1 MTLRLQKYWETLRG
15 SYWFVPTLMALGAV
29 ALAYGLVRVDQRSG
43 ETLIDQVGWIYSGG
57 PEGARA
63 VLSTIAGSVIG
74 VAGVTFSI
82 TIAALTL
89 ASSQFG
95 PRLLANFMRDTGNQ
109 VVLGT
114 FIATFLYCLLV
125 LRTIRGVEDASF
137 VPQLSVT
144 AGVGLAIASLGVLI
158 FFIHHVALS
167 IQAPQVV
174 HNVAADL
181 HHTIEQMYPQQ
192 IGSGPREVEPGPDR
206 QQVPESFEKHNA
218 PVLSHHNGYIQAV
231 GDERLMELATEH
243 DVVLRIEHA
252 PGNWVVRDQPLVRIW
267 PDSKASSELRDEI
280 AEAFIL
286 GHRRTNVQDLAFT
299 IHQLVEVA
307 VRALSPGIN
316 DPFTAI
322 QCVDQLSAGLVHLAG
337 VDFPAAMRVD
347 EAGKLRV
354 IARDG
359 PTFRGMVDA
368 AFNQIRQ
375 YGRDSV
381 AVTIR
386 LLEAIETV
394 LPFTRY
400 EEQRA
405 ALLRQ
410 AEMILEGAEMA
421 IPEGQD
427 IADVKSRYNR
437 VLGLAEV
444 HAAHPGSGEAKQPV

>member
-1 MTLRLQKYWETLRG
+1 
-15 SYWFVPTLMALGAV
+15 V
-29 ALAYGLVRVDQRSG
+29 ALAFILVRVDEVSG
-43 ETLIDQVGWIYSGG
+43 ETLIEEVGWVYSGG

-63 VLSTIAGSVIG
+63 VLSTIAGSVLG

-109 VVLGT
+109 IVLGT

-125 LRTIRGVEDASF
+125 LRTIRGGEGSAF

-174 HNVAADL
+174 GNVAADL
-181 HHTIEQMYPQQ
+181 HRTIEKLYPRQ
-192 IGSGPREVEPGPDR
+192 IGSGPREAGPGPDR
-206 QQVPESFEKHNA
+206 QQVPESFEEHNS

-243 DVVLRIEHA
+243 DVVLRIEHS
-252 PGNWVVRDQPLVRIW
+252 PGDWVVRDQPLVRVW
-267 PDSKASSELRDEI
+267 PDSKASAELCDEI
-280 AEAFIL
+280 SEAFIL

-337 VDFPAAMRVD
+337 IDFPAALRVD
-347 EAGKLRV
+347 DAGKLRI
-354 IARDG
+354 IAADG

-400 EEQRA
+400 DEQRA

-410 AEMILEGAEMA
+410 AEMILDGSEDQ
-421 IPEGQD
+421 IPEPQD
-427 IADVKSRYNR
+427 RTDVKARYNR
-437 VLGLAEV
+437 VLRIAEI
-444 HAAHPGSGEAKQPV
+444 HAGRAGSREAKQPV